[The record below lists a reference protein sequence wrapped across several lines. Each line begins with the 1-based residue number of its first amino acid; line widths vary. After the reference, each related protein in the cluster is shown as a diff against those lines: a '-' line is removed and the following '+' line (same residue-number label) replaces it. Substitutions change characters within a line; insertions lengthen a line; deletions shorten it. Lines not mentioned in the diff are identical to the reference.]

1 MERIEL
7 YCGGRAAGEITLE
20 SVGSQIEVR
29 GAMAAPG
36 DGLYRAALLGE
47 RGELPLGVME
57 PGGGQLTLRRRL
69 YRRDVATLGPLLR
82 GEARRSFAF
91 SEQRLWRRT
100 ARPGDLFQ
108 SRWLRERLADCG
120 TALWRREGE
129 RLCVALPYAPAR
141 PFPLETLFCL
151 ARLER
156 IDGKRWVVYSFDRA
170 EKPLIWEKKGKISE
184 SATISPPYVV

>member
-1 MERIEL
+1 MERIAL
-7 YCGGRAAGEITLE
+7 YCGGRVAGEITMEDL
-20 SVGSQIEVR
+20 GSQIEIR

-57 PGGGQLTLRRRL
+57 PRGGQSTLHRRL
-69 YRRDVATLGPLLR
+69 YRRDVAALGTLLR

-91 SEQRLWRRT
+91 SEPKLWHRT
-100 ARPGDLFQ
+100 ARPGDLFRSQ
-108 SRWLRERLADCG
+108 WLRERLTDCG
-120 TALWRREGE
+120 AALWRREGE
-129 RLCVALPYAPAR
+129 RLYVALPYAPAR

-156 IDGKRWVVYSFDRA
+156 IDGRRWVVYSFDRA
-170 EKPLIWEKKGKISE
+170 EKPLICEKTGKNF
-184 SATISPPYVV
+184 